1 MFVHELKSASLPF
14 YFAIVK
20 MSFKSCVVRRWTLAF
35 ASSRAPSNLSE
46 ILIRQPEPLVCRR
59 HFGPLHSYP
68 ESRGCHH
75 PAECL
80 CCCRQT
86 LPAVVA
92 RSPPGWPSLPKR
104 KQHIIDKQDT
114 HFLLYVVCLLFC
126 SRLALPKLGKHFIIR
141 QSHANNF
148 LLFFLQRKL
157 QLRS

>member
-1 MFVHELKSASLPF
+1 MHELKSASLPF

-20 MSFKSCVVRRWTLAF
+20 MSFKSLRCAPLDACVCQQQSTSVTLCGIF
-35 ASSRAPSNLSE
+35 
-46 ILIRQPEPLVCRR
+46 IRQPAPLVCRR

-75 PAECL
+75 PAECP

-104 KQHIIDKQDT
+104 KQHIIGKQGT
-114 HFLLYVVCLLFC
+114 HFLLYVVRLLFC
-126 SRLALPKLGKHFIIR
+126 SCLALPKLGKHFIIR
-141 QSHANNF
+141 QSHANIC

-157 QLRS
+157 QLCS